1 MTGDMNLFICLIFHL
16 CFIIEAYYLNGP
28 GSYLPL
34 QQTALQ
40 PRMIWK
46 RIQIDYNT
54 PIYKTK
60 SGYSWPI
67 IQSPRIIFWP
77 VFLQIEDLNL
87 SSSSLSSS
95 SEEDFKELKFN
106 KGDFDLSR
114 KNALMN
120 DKLKHN
126 GNAAR
131 FQPDKYIGIR
141 AGKLYNQE
149 NMNVEI
155 IGTQFEIQ
163 RLQKFVQREKV
174 EKSSIESKVIKLE
187 NEKAILANNLEREMD
202 QRSKFQFEVNRLQ
215 HLVQNKKVEN
225 SNMESK
231 IVSKLKNKILFISKN
246 LKTEKEEKSKL
257 ESKVNRLE
265 QVLMQNK
272 KEEYSNIESTVVT
285 ELKNEIQIISKNLK
299 TEKEKRS
306 KFESKVDK
314 LQQVLQKEEYSN
326 IKSTI
331 VTKLKNEIQ
340 IISKNL
346 KTEKEKRSK
355 FESKVDKLQQVLQK
369 KKVENSNM
377 ESKEVA
383 KLKIEIEIMSET
395 LKTERS
401 KFESEINRLQ
411 QVLQNLKEQNS
422 NMKSKIVTK
431 FKNEIEIISKTFDI
445 EMREKANLKCELDKN
460 NDDVEK
466 DKLQWK
472 TKIQKLQ
479 NELSKAKIKVRY
491 LNKDYE
497 KEKKKRYRL
506 KIDFQKIQVKLE
518 KAQKENKKEECSNIE
533 STVMTKLKNEIQ
545 IMKIGFQKIQVKLE
559 KAQKEMYSLLN
570 NTQKELKL
578 NKLTICSNLTTS
590 FSTIIISISQILT
603 TIPSIEP
610 PFEETDLKG
619 GRILILM

>member
-1 MTGDMNLFICLIFHL
+1 MTGDMNLFICIIFYL
-16 CFIIEAYYLNGP
+16 CFRIEAYYLNGP
-28 GSYLPL
+28 GSFLPL

-40 PRMIWK
+40 PLMIWK
-46 RIQIDYNT
+46 RIQLDYNT

-67 IQSPRIIFWP
+67 IQKPRIIFWP

-95 SEEDFKELKFN
+95 SEEDFKELKLN
-106 KGDFDLSR
+106 KGGFDLSR
-114 KNALMN
+114 KKALMN
-120 DKLKHN
+120 DDSKHN

-155 IGTQFEIQ
+155 IGTRTEIQ
-163 RLQKFVQREKV
+163 RLQQFVQREKV
-174 EKSSIESKVIKLE
+174 EKSSIESKVVRLE
-187 NEKAILANNLEREMD
+187 NEKAILTNNLEMEME
-202 QRSKFQFEVNRLQ
+202 QRSKFQSEVDRLQ
-215 HLVQNKKVEN
+215 QLIPNKKVEN
-225 SNMESK
+225 SNKESK
-231 IVSKLKNKILFISKN
+231 IVSKLKNK
-246 LKTEKEEKSKL
+246 
-257 ESKVNRLE
+257 
-265 QVLMQNK
+265 
-272 KEEYSNIESTVVT
+272 
-285 ELKNEIQIISKNLK
+285 IQIISKNLK

-306 KFESKVDK
+306 KFQSKVDK
-314 LQQVLQKEEYSN
+314 LQQVLQKE
-326 IKSTI
+326 KA
-331 VTKLKNEIQ
+331 
-340 IISKNL
+340 
-346 KTEKEKRSK
+346 
-355 FESKVDKLQQVLQK
+355 
-369 KKVENSNM
+369 ENSNM

-411 QVLQNLKEQNS
+411 QVLKNLKEHNS
-422 NMKSKIVTK
+422 NIKSKKVTK
-431 FKNEIEIISKTFDI
+431 FKNEIEIISKNFDI

-472 TKIQKLQ
+472 TKIIKLQ

-497 KEKKKRYRL
+497 KEKKKRYQL

-610 PFEETDLKG
+610 PSEETDLKG
-619 GRILILM
+619 GRILILV

>member
-1 MTGDMNLFICLIFHL
+1 
-16 CFIIEAYYLNGP
+16 
-28 GSYLPL
+28 
-34 QQTALQ
+34 
-40 PRMIWK
+40 
-46 RIQIDYNT
+46 
-54 PIYKTK
+54 
-60 SGYSWPI
+60 
-67 IQSPRIIFWP
+67 
-77 VFLQIEDLNL
+77 
-87 SSSSLSSS
+87 
-95 SEEDFKELKFN
+95 
-106 KGDFDLSR
+106 
-114 KNALMN
+114 
-120 DKLKHN
+120 
-126 GNAAR
+126 
-131 FQPDKYIGIR
+131 
-141 AGKLYNQE
+141 
-149 NMNVEI
+149 
-155 IGTQFEIQ
+155 
-163 RLQKFVQREKV
+163 
-174 EKSSIESKVIKLE
+174 
-187 NEKAILANNLEREMD
+187 
-202 QRSKFQFEVNRLQ
+202 
-215 HLVQNKKVEN
+215 
-225 SNMESK
+225 
-231 IVSKLKNKILFISKN
+231 
-246 LKTEKEEKSKL
+246 
-257 ESKVNRLE
+257 
-265 QVLMQNK
+265 MQ
-272 KEEYSNIESTVVT
+272 KEEYSNIESTV
-285 ELKNEIQIISKNLK
+285 
-299 TEKEKRS
+299 
-306 KFESKVDK
+306 
-314 LQQVLQKEEYSN
+314 
-326 IKSTI
+326 

-355 FESKVDKLQQVLQK
+355 FQSKVDKLQQVLQK
-369 KKVENSNM
+369 EKVENSNM

-411 QVLQNLKEQNS
+411 QVLKNLKEHNS
-422 NMKSKIVTK
+422 NIKSKKVTK
-431 FKNEIEIISKTFDI
+431 FKNEIEIISKNFDI

-472 TKIQKLQ
+472 TKIIKLQ

-610 PFEETDLKG
+610 PSEETDLKG
-619 GRILILM
+619 GRILILV

>member
-1 MTGDMNLFICLIFHL
+1 MTGKMNLFICLIFNL
-16 CFIIEAYYLNGP
+16 CFRIEAYYLNGP

-60 SGYSWPI
+60 SGYSSPI

-95 SEEDFKELKFN
+95 SEEDFKELKLN

-120 DKLKHN
+120 DKSKHN

-174 EKSSIESKVIKLE
+174 EKSSIESKVVKLE
-187 NEKAILANNLEREMD
+187 NEKAILTNNLEMEME
-202 QRSKFQFEVNRLQ
+202 QRSKYQFEVDRLQ
-215 HLVQNKKVEN
+215 QVVQNKKCRNVQNKNVKN

-272 KEEYSNIESTVVT
+272 KEEYSNIESTV
-285 ELKNEIQIISKNLK
+285 
-299 TEKEKRS
+299 
-306 KFESKVDK
+306 
-314 LQQVLQKEEYSN
+314 
-326 IKSTI
+326 

-383 KLKIEIEIMSET
+383 KLKIEIEIMSKT

-411 QVLQNLKEQNS
+411 QVLKNLKEHNS
-422 NMKSKIVTK
+422 NTKSKIVTK

-610 PFEETDLKG
+610 PSEETDLKG